1 MIQDEREFTVI
12 HIRTPKALKVMIQKC
27 VFADTHT
34 NISEFVRA
42 AIREKIQ
49 RESPHLFQELGQKEG

>member
-1 MIQDEREFTVI
+1 MLQDDREFVVI
-12 HIRTPKALKVMIQKC
+12 HIRTPKALKDMIHKC

-34 NISEFVRA
+34 NLSEFVRA

-49 RESPHLFQELGQKEG
+49 RESPHLFQELGKKEE